1 MYLHIYRQETSSL
14 RDSAALDNSA
24 ERKEDPKNWSKE
36 QLDSFISKNDWGQ
49 VAKYIAESRKT
60 SQGVVPQTKVGGMTN
75 MQQDIASHVSADD
88 DSVWQSLDD
97 ASNADPEDKDA
108 SFDYDNVAARQT
120 VPAVQ

>member
-1 MYLHIYRQETSSL
+1 MYISLSRQETSSL

-24 ERKEDPKNWSKE
+24 ERKKDPKNWSKE
-36 QLDSFISKNDWGQ
+36 QWDSFISKNDWGQ

-60 SQGVVPQTKVGGMTN
+60 SQGPQMKAGGMTN
-75 MQQDIASHVSADD
+75 LKQDIASQVSADD

-97 ASNADPEDKDA
+97 EPEDKDA
-108 SFDYDNVAARQT
+108 SFDYDKVAARETT

>member
-1 MYLHIYRQETSSL
+1 MYISLSRQETSSL

-24 ERKEDPKNWSKE
+24 ERNKDPKNWSKE

-60 SQGVVPQTKVGGMTN
+60 SQGPQMKAGGMTN
-75 MQQDIASHVSADD
+75 LKQDIASQVSADD

-97 ASNADPEDKDA
+97 GSNAQPEDKDA
-108 SFDYDNVAARQT
+108 SFDYDKVAARETT